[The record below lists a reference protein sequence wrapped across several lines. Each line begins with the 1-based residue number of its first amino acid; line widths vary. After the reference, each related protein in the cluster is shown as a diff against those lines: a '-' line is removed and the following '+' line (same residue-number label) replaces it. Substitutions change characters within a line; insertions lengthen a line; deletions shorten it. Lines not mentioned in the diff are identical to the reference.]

1 MNTIKTID
9 LWTEQNENHIECFSG
24 AFVDG
29 FENGNIPFDT
39 YKVIRNGNCIITS
52 NLNELNISNKHNAIV
67 FYKNNIPVRLMVINQ
82 NTDIDNCINVALSQQ
97 FNDFALN
104 EIYIKLAIKRYDI
117 DLRHQPIHNNS
128 NKENEIDVGSCDKPS
143 LLNCM
148 LDGCYTQSD
157 TNYGKS
163 NSDSNYS
170 FIPDIFIQYDFTTD
184 AEQFQIEHRCAFL
197 NENMTR
203 IIPLQEKSLLNIDEI
218 SNQFIQDNKEINMN
232 GKIKVFINYFDFQF
246 DSKKYT
252 NEISKFVSN
261 YINEEDTKDLINLY
275 GKMTRIYKKA
285 LNDIDLPLYVE
296 NDISIDNINKL
307 IKLGISPKEELL
319 DNLML
324 LIDLEHTL
332 KTNNFLVFVNLK
344 QYLTKDEVVELY
356 KYAIYNEI
364 TIMLVDSI
372 CHGVTL
378 KNEKKYIIDE
388 NLDEFML

>member
-1 MNTIKTID
+1 MN
-9 LWTEQNENHIECFSG
+9 LS
-24 AFVDG
+24 VDYL
-29 FENGNIPFDT
+29 D
-39 YKVIRNGNCIITS
+39 
-52 NLNELNISNKHNAIV
+52 NKIV
-67 FYKNNIPVRLMVINQ
+67 FANEYINA
-82 NTDIDNCINVALSQQ
+82 V
-97 FNDFALN
+97 
-104 EIYIKLAIKRYDI
+104 EIENKRYFYRFVN
-117 DLRHQPIHNNS
+117 DLYSVYIN
-128 NKENEIDVGSCDKPS
+128 G
-143 LLNCM
+143 
-148 LDGCYTQSD
+148 YSD
-157 TNYGKS
+157 NLK
-163 NSDSNYS
+163 
-170 FIPDIFIQYDFTTD
+170 
-184 AEQFQIEHRCAFL
+184 
-197 NENMTR
+197 
-203 IIPLQEKSLLNIDEI
+203 
-218 SNQFIQDNKEINMN
+218 FIQDNKEINMN

-252 NEISKFVSN
+252 NEISKFVSS
-261 YINEEDTKDLINLY
+261 YINEDDTKNLINLY

-307 IKLGISPKEELL
+307 VKLGISSKEELL

>member
-1 MNTIKTID
+1 MN
-9 LWTEQNENHIECFSG
+9 LS
-24 AFVDG
+24 VDYL
-29 FENGNIPFDT
+29 D
-39 YKVIRNGNCIITS
+39 
-52 NLNELNISNKHNAIV
+52 NKIV
-67 FYKNNIPVRLMVINQ
+67 FANEYINA
-82 NTDIDNCINVALSQQ
+82 V
-97 FNDFALN
+97 
-104 EIYIKLAIKRYDI
+104 EIENKRYFYRFVN
-117 DLRHQPIHNNS
+117 DLYSVYIN
-128 NKENEIDVGSCDKPS
+128 G
-143 LLNCM
+143 
-148 LDGCYTQSD
+148 YSD
-157 TNYGKS
+157 NLK
-163 NSDSNYS
+163 
-170 FIPDIFIQYDFTTD
+170 
-184 AEQFQIEHRCAFL
+184 
-197 NENMTR
+197 
-203 IIPLQEKSLLNIDEI
+203 
-218 SNQFIQDNKEINMN
+218 FIQDNKEINMN

-252 NEISKFVSN
+252 SEISKFVSN
-261 YINEEDTKDLINLY
+261 YINEEDTKNLINLY

-285 LNDIDLPLYVE
+285 LIDIDLPLYVE

-372 CHGVTL
+372 CHGANL

-388 NLDEFML
+388 NLDELML

>member
-1 MNTIKTID
+1 MN
-9 LWTEQNENHIECFSG
+9 LS
-24 AFVDG
+24 VDYL
-29 FENGNIPFDT
+29 D
-39 YKVIRNGNCIITS
+39 
-52 NLNELNISNKHNAIV
+52 NKIV
-67 FYKNNIPVRLMVINQ
+67 FANEYINA
-82 NTDIDNCINVALSQQ
+82 V
-97 FNDFALN
+97 
-104 EIYIKLAIKRYDI
+104 EIENKRYVYRFVN
-117 DLRHQPIHNNS
+117 DLYSVYIN
-128 NKENEIDVGSCDKPS
+128 G
-143 LLNCM
+143 
-148 LDGCYTQSD
+148 YSD
-157 TNYGKS
+157 NLK
-163 NSDSNYS
+163 
-170 FIPDIFIQYDFTTD
+170 
-184 AEQFQIEHRCAFL
+184 
-197 NENMTR
+197 
-203 IIPLQEKSLLNIDEI
+203 
-218 SNQFIQDNKEINMN
+218 FIQDNKEINMN

-252 NEISKFVSN
+252 NEISRFVSN
-261 YINEEDTKDLINLY
+261 YINEEDTKNLINLY

-307 IKLGISPKEELL
+307 IKLGISSKEELL

-344 QYLTKDEVVELY
+344 QYLTKNEVVELY

>member
-1 MNTIKTID
+1 MN
-9 LWTEQNENHIECFSG
+9 LS
-24 AFVDG
+24 VDYLD
-29 FENGNIPFDT
+29 NQ
-39 YKVIRNGNCIITS
+39 
-52 NLNELNISNKHNAIV
+52 IV
-67 FYKNNIPVRLMVINQ
+67 FASDY
-82 NTDIDNCINVALSQQ
+82 INVV
-97 FNDFALN
+97 
-104 EIYIKLAIKRYDI
+104 EIENKRYFYRFVN
-117 DLRHQPIHNNS
+117 DLYSVYIN
-128 NKENEIDVGSCDKPS
+128 G
-143 LLNCM
+143 
-148 LDGCYTQSD
+148 YSD
-157 TNYGKS
+157 NLK
-163 NSDSNYS
+163 
-170 FIPDIFIQYDFTTD
+170 
-184 AEQFQIEHRCAFL
+184 
-197 NENMTR
+197 
-203 IIPLQEKSLLNIDEI
+203 
-218 SNQFIQDNKEINMN
+218 FIQDNKEINMN
-232 GKIKVFINYFDFQF
+232 GKIKVFVNYFDFQF

-261 YINEEDTKDLINLY
+261 YINEEDTKNLINLY

-285 LNDIDLPLYVE
+285 LNDIDLPLYIE

-307 IKLGISPKEELL
+307 VKLGISPKEELL

-388 NLDEFML
+388 NLDEFVL